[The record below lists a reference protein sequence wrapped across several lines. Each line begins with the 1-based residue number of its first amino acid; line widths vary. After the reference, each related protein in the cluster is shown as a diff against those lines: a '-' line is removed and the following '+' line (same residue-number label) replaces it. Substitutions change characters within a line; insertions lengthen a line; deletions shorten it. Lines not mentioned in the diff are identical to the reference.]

1 MIKME
6 IDKMFNVN
14 ADCQPDLHYMV
25 DITERLQKIKEM
37 VDAGQYFTINRAR
50 QYGKT
55 TTLQA
60 LGAFLKKD
68 YIVVS
73 LDFQMLGAA
82 KFKDE
87 NVFSVAFARHFIRAL
102 ERDARIDPRQT
113 MPLKEEL
120 KKHKTELE
128 LLELFEFLSD
138 ICREAPK
145 PVILLVDEVDSASNN
160 QVFLDFLA
168 QLRGYYINRKSVA
181 AFHSVILAGIYDV
194 KSIKRKIRSDEEQ
207 KVNSPWNIAADFLID
222 MSFSVKDIIGML
234 NEYEKDHHTNM
245 DICQIAGLL
254 HDYTSGYPYLVSRL
268 CKLMDERVAGDELF
282 PDRRSAWTEDGFL
295 KAVRILLSE
304 PNTLFDSLLHK
315 LEDYPEL
322 DSMLRSL
329 LFQGKEI
336 SYVIGVRS
344 IEAALMFGFVK
355 IRDNLVQIAN
365 RIF

>member
-1 MIKME
+1 
-6 IDKMFNVN
+6 
-14 ADCQPDLHYMV
+14 
-25 DITERLQKIKEM
+25 
-37 VDAGQYFTINRAR
+37 
-50 QYGKT
+50 
-55 TTLQA
+55 
-60 LGAFLKKD
+60 
-68 YIVVS
+68 
-73 LDFQMLGAA
+73 ML
-82 KFKDE
+82 F
-87 NVFSVAFARHFIRAL
+87 R
-102 ERDARIDPRQT
+102 
-113 MPLKEEL
+113 
-120 KKHKTELE
+120 
-128 LLELFEFLSD
+128 
-138 ICREAPK
+138 
-145 PVILLVDEVDSASNN
+145 
-160 QVFLDFLA
+160 
-168 QLRGYYINRKSVA
+168 SVA

-245 DICQIAGLL
+245 DVCQIAGLL

-282 PDRRSAWTEDGFL
+282 PDRQSAWTEDGFL

-365 RIF
+365 RI

>member
-1 MIKME
+1 
-6 IDKMFNVN
+6 
-14 ADCQPDLHYMV
+14 
-25 DITERLQKIKEM
+25 
-37 VDAGQYFTINRAR
+37 
-50 QYGKT
+50 
-55 TTLQA
+55 
-60 LGAFLKKD
+60 
-68 YIVVS
+68 
-73 LDFQMLGAA
+73 MLGAA

-207 KVNSPWNIAADFLID
+207 KD
-222 MSFSVKDIIGML
+222 
-234 NEYEKDHHTNM
+234 
-245 DICQIAGLL
+245 
-254 HDYTSGYPYLVSRL
+254 
-268 CKLMDERVAGDELF
+268 LF
-282 PDRRSAWTEDGFL
+282 PHHRAPTPHVEFPARLLAS
-295 KAVRILLSE
+295 VRKLAKSQS
-304 PNTLFDSLLHK
+304 PARNYSLLGRF
-315 LEDYPEL
+315 LAFQ
-322 DSMLRSL
+322 SSL
-329 LFQGKEI
+329 ILAHFYMT
-336 SYVIGVRS
+336 S
-344 IEAALMFGFVK
+344 
-355 IRDNLVQIAN
+355 
-365 RIF
+365 